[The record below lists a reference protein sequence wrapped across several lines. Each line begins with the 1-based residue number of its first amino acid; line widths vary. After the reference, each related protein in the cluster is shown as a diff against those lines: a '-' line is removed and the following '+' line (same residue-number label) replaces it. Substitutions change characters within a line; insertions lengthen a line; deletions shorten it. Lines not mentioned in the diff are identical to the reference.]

1 MKNPAFKELL
11 VDNCEFND
19 LPAEWLA
26 VRTKQAQIVTKAFEF
41 GLRTIEQGQ
50 KDLDLEFTDQVCET
64 CHMHGTIY
72 RPLHPMF
79 LTILPVQK
87 VVVGFEPK
95 DPNLLCGLVTISSA
109 SITLKLLL
117 TEWTDLEIKI
127 VLTVEGYKITTF
139 DLHDNRTDLVVH
151 YVK

>member
-1 MKNPAFKELL
+1 MKNPVFKQLL
-11 VDNCEFND
+11 VDDCEFDD

-26 VRTKQAQIVTKAFEF
+26 VRTKQAQIITEAFKF
-41 GLRTIEQGQ
+41 GLRSIEQGQ
-50 KDLDLEFTDQVCET
+50 NDLDLENTDEISET
-64 CHMHGTIY
+64 CRMHGTIY

-95 DPNLLCGLVTISSA
+95 DPNLLIGLVTIRSA
-109 SITLKLLL
+109 SITLKFIL
-117 TEWTDLEIKI
+117 TEWTSLEIKI

-139 DLHDNRTDLVVH
+139 DLHDNRTDQVVH

>member
-1 MKNPAFKELL
+1 MKNPAFKKIL
-11 VDNCEFND
+11 VDDCELKD

-26 VRTKQAQIVTKAFEF
+26 VRTKQAQIVTEAFEF

-50 KDLDLEFTDQVCET
+50 KDLDLEFTDQVSET
-64 CHMHGTIY
+64 CRMHGTIY

-95 DPNLLCGLVTISSA
+95 DPNLLTGLVTISSA
-109 SITLKLLL
+109 SITLKFIL
-117 TEWTDLEIKI
+117 TEWTNLEIKI
-127 VLTVEGYKITTF
+127 VLTVEGYKITAF
-139 DLHDNRTDLVVH
+139 DLHDHRTDQVVH
-151 YVK
+151 YVD

>member
-1 MKNPAFKELL
+1 MKDPIFKQLL
-11 VDNCEFND
+11 VDDCEFDD

-26 VRTKQAQIVTKAFEF
+26 VRTKQAQIVTEAFKF

-50 KDLDLEFTDQVCET
+50 NDLDLENTDEISET
-64 CHMHGTIY
+64 CRMHGTIY

-87 VVVGFEPK
+87 VVVGFGPK
-95 DPNLLCGLVTISSA
+95 DPNLLNGLVTIRSA
-109 SITLKLLL
+109 GITLNFIL
-117 TEWTDLEIKI
+117 TEWTSLELKI
-127 VLTVEGYKITTF
+127 EYTVEGYKVTTF
-139 DLHDNRTDLVVH
+139 DLHDNRTDQVVH

>member
-1 MKNPAFKELL
+1 MKDPIFKELL
-11 VDNCEFND
+11 VDNCELND

-26 VRTKQAQIVTKAFEF
+26 VRTKQAQVVTEAFKF

-50 KDLDLEFTDQVCET
+50 KDLDLEFTDQVCKA
-64 CHMHGTIY
+64 CHMHATIY

-87 VVVGFEPK
+87 VVVGFEPT
-95 DPNLLCGLVTISSA
+95 DPNLLCGLVIISSS
-109 SITLKLLL
+109 SIILKFLL

-127 VLTVEGYKITTF
+127 MLTVEGYKITTF

>member
-1 MKNPAFKELL
+1 MKNPAFKQILVNDCELK
-11 VDNCEFND
+11 D

-26 VRTKQAQIVTKAFEF
+26 VRTKQAQIVTEAFEF

-50 KDLDLEFTDQVCET
+50 RDLKLEFTDEVSET
-64 CHMHGTIY
+64 CRMHGTIY

-95 DPNLLCGLVTISSA
+95 DPNLLTGLVTISSA
-109 SITLKLLL
+109 SITLKFIL
-117 TEWTDLEIKI
+117 TEWTGLEIKI

-139 DLHDNRTDLVVH
+139 DLHDNRTDQVVH

>member
-1 MKNPAFKELL
+1 MKNPVFKEVL
-11 VDNCEFND
+11 VDDCELKD

-26 VRTKQAQIVTKAFEF
+26 VRTKQAQIVTEAFEF

-50 KDLDLEFTDQVCET
+50 RDLELEFTDEVSET
-64 CHMHGTIY
+64 CRMHGTIY

-95 DPNLLCGLVTISSA
+95 DPNLLSGLVMISSA
-109 SITLKLLL
+109 SITLKFIL
-117 TEWTDLEIKI
+117 TEWTNLEIKI
-127 VLTVEGYKITTF
+127 VLMVEGYKITAF
-139 DLHDNRTDLVVH
+139 DLHDHRTDQVVH
-151 YVK
+151 YVD

>member
-1 MKNPAFKELL
+1 MKNPVFKQIL
-11 VDNCEFND
+11 VDDCELEN
-19 LPAEWLA
+19 LPNEWLA
-26 VRTKQAQIVTKAFEF
+26 VRTKQAQIVTEAFEF

-50 KDLDLEFTDQVCET
+50 KDLDLEFTDQVSKI

-87 VVVGFEPK
+87 VVVGFGPK
-95 DPNLLCGLVTISSA
+95 DPNLLNGLVTIRSA
-109 SITLKLLL
+109 GITLKFIL
-117 TEWTDLEIKI
+117 TEWTDLEIEI

-139 DLHDNRTDLVVH
+139 DLHDNRTDQVVH
-151 YVK
+151 YVD